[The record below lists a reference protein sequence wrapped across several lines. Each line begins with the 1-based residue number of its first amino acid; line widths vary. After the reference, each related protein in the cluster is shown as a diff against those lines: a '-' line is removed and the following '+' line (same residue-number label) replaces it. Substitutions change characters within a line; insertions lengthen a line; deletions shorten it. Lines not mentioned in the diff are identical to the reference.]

1 MFTLTHLFQPVAI
14 SPVLGPGRKGCR
26 VPPVFSPCYKAVES
40 TAALGEMGE
49 QYILPVPL

>member
-26 VPPVFSPCYKAVES
+26 VTPVFSPCYKA
-40 TAALGEMGE
+40 LGEMGE
-49 QYILPVPL
+49 QHILPVPL